1 MSPNNLIN
9 SNNTFENDPSIE
21 DPKDINLYLPNALSI
36 FIPSFA
42 FKNLFNL
49 DEWSLVVVKHIKQS

>member
-1 MSPNNLIN
+1 MNPNNLIN

-36 FIPSFA
+36 Y
-42 FKNLFNL
+42 LFPA
-49 DEWSLVVVKHIKQS
+49 SLLKIYLISTNGRW